1 MEGACVFIKNNL
13 SILLMYKEINNKI
26 FLVEYSNYNLIYGF
40 MEIKNFTNYI
50 PKHCI
55 PKHCIHIL
63 TKLPIDKNSLYNT
76 LEIWKSMAK
85 TKLLILN
92 NREKYKL

>member
-26 FLVEYSNYNLIYGF
+26 FLAEYSNYNLIYGF
-40 MEIKNFTNYI
+40 MEIKNFTNY
-50 PKHCI
+50 I

>member
-1 MEGACVFIKNNL
+1 MEGACVFIRNNL

-26 FLVEYSNYNLIYGF
+26 FLAEYSNYILIYGF
-40 MEIKNFTNYI
+40 MECKNFTKYI
-50 PKHCI
+50 PKD
-55 PKHCIHIL
+55 CIHIL
-63 TKLPIDKNSLYNT
+63 SKLPIDKDSLHNT
-76 LEIWKSMAK
+76 LEIWKSMTK

>member
-1 MEGACVFIKNNL
+1 MEGACVFIDNNL
-13 SILLMYKEINNKI
+13 SILLMYKEIYNKI
-26 FLVEYSNYNLIYGF
+26 FFAEYSNYNLIYGF
-40 MEIKNFTNYI
+40 MEYKKFTNYI
-50 PKHCI
+50 PKDCV
-55 PKHCIHIL
+55 HIL